1 MNSSTHLLE
10 NSMLIQAQIMNLIL
24 SILLRIFCLSAVST
38 LCYYI
43 RRRFKL
49 YQDINRITQD
59 LLFFEIY
66 QNYRKNLRIQALIAN
81 FIIII
86 LLLEIIE
93 NLMYFAFLIPLWVA
107 VFDNEQLSTSLVH
120 PLLNYGLLIIRIII
134 TPVQT
139 NECLM
144 VGL

>member
-1 MNSSTHLLE
+1 MIITS
-10 NSMLIQAQIMNLIL
+10 QIVNLIL
-24 SILLRIFCLSAVST
+24 SILLMIFCLLAVFT

-49 YQDINRITQD
+49 YQEINRITQN

-66 QNYRKNLRIQALIAN
+66 QNYRKNLTIQALIAN

-86 LLLEIIE
+86 LFLEIIE
-93 NLMYFAFLIPLWVA
+93 NLMYFAFLFPLWVA
-107 VFDNEQLSTSLVH
+107 VFDNGQIPTPIYH